1 VVLSRAS
8 SAGARTPRSLLGP
21 RPDGDRP
28 IRVLWLT
35 KGLGPGGAERLLVTT
50 ARRRDRQRLAVRVAY
65 LLPFKSALVGE
76 LEAEAVPVACLGY
89 RNALDAR
96 WLAALRQSLVQ
107 EPVDIIH
114 AHNPVM
120 AVGARVVA
128 RSMPRR
134 RRPRVVVTDHNVWHG
149 YMAISRW
156 ADGLTSRLDDARL
169 TVSEAVRASLPE
181 SIQRRSQVVLQGI
194 EVEHVRAQRGKWA
207 AVRAELGLDPGA
219 LVVGTVANL
228 RAQKAY
234 PDLLDAAL
242 EVVERLPQVRF
253 VAVGQGP
260 LEAEIR
266 ALHARLG
273 LGDRLLLLGHRPDAV
288 RVMAACDV
296 FVLASLYEGLGVA
309 VMEALALGLPVVATA
324 VGGVPEVVEHG
335 REGLLVPP
343 GRPRELAAAL
353 VTLLT
358 DAKRR
363 QRMAEAAARRGAELS
378 IDTAVLRTEAVYHEL
393 TAGVPGGR

>member
-8 SAGARTPRSLLGP
+8 SAGARWSRSSLGP

-50 ARRRDRQRLAVRVAY
+50 ARRRDRQRLTVRVSY
-65 LLPFKSALVGE
+65 LLSYKSALVEE
-76 LEAEAVPVACLGY
+76 LEAEAVPVSCLGF
-89 RNALDAR
+89 RSALDPR
-96 WLAALRQSLVQ
+96 WLAALRWSLID
-107 EPVDIIH
+107 EPVDVIH

-128 RSMPRR
+128 RLLPRR
-134 RRPRVVVTDHNVWHG
+134 LRPRVVVTDHNVWHG
-149 YMAISRW
+149 YVPVSRW

-169 TVSEAVRASLPE
+169 TVSEAVRASLPTP
-181 SIQRRSQVVLQGI
+181 IRRRSQVVLQGI
-194 EVEHVRAQRGKWA
+194 EVERVRAQRAERG
-207 AVRAELGLDPGA
+207 AVRAELRLDPDA

-234 PDLLDAAL
+234 PDLLKAAL
-242 EVVERLPQVRF
+242 EVVERLPEVRF

-260 LEAEIR
+260 LEGEIH
-266 ALHARLG
+266 ALHTRLG

-358 DAKRR
+358 DAGRR
-363 QRMAEAAARRGAELS
+363 QRMADAAARRGAELS
-378 IDTAVLRTEAVYHEL
+378 IDTAVRRTEAVYHEL